1 MTDAAAPIHVPS
13 PEAAAASRMAAFW
26 AFCARETGNT
36 FAGWNAFHRWS
47 AACWPDFWRLFL
59 QWSAPDVEGDPDPAC
74 EGEAIETATF
84 FPGLRLSYAWNL
96 LRPLPGAGDDAPAL
110 VAVDETGR
118 REAWTRGQLRRRV
131 ESVARA
137 LRARGVGPGD
147 HVVAIARNDDAA
159 VVACLAA
166 TGLGATW
173 SSIGPDQGVDAV
185 LARFRQLDPCLLLAV
200 GSRPYQ
206 GQANPLRERL
216 EAVVAGLPTARAL
229 VALDGDEA
237 ALDGLGK
244 PVLTLHGLEAEG
256 ADGPF
261 DWPRVPFNHPLFVM
275 FSSGTTGLPKCI
287 VHGTGGTLLEHLK
300 EQRLHSDLKPGDRLL
315 FTTSCGWMMWNW
327 QLSALA
333 AGAAIIAYDG
343 SPTHPTPDALWRV
356 VAAEGATVFGT
367 SPAFLQFSRDAGIV
381 PRATLDLSRLRA
393 VQSTGSVLAERH
405 YDWVRENV
413 GGLPLQSISGGTDII
428 GCFVLGNPMLPVHR
442 GESQCLSL
450 GMDVRALKPAD
461 APEDAT
467 GELVCA
473 SPFPSRPLRFHNDP
487 DGSRFHGAYFAQN
500 EGLWTHGDFVQLTP
514 HGGARILGRSD
525 GVMNIR
531 GIRIGPAEIY
541 AVLADFPEIR
551 TPMAVEQQAPDEAGG
566 SRLVL
571 LLVMADGAV
580 LDRALAL
587 RIKKEISRRA
597 SMAHVPSVLV
607 AVEDLPA
614 THNGKL
620 SERAARDAVCGRV
633 PANLLALR
641 NPACVEA
648 LRVHPEL
655 GGRGRRDTAGKE
667 GA

>member
-1 MTDAAAPIHVPS
+1 MTPEPVPVFTPS
-13 PEAAAASRMAAFW
+13 HEAAARSQMAAFL

-59 QWSAPDVEGDPDPAC
+59 QWSAPAVEGDCEPAC
-74 EGEAIETATF
+74 VGEAVETATF
-84 FPGLRLSYAWNL
+84 FPNLLLSYAENL
-96 LRPLPGAGDDAPAL
+96 LRPLPGGDDGAVAL
-110 VAVDETGR
+110 VARDESGR
-118 REAWTRGQLRRRV
+118 RAEWTRAALRARV
-131 ESVARA
+131 EAAARA

-147 HVVAIARNDDAA
+147 HVAAIARNDDAA

-173 SSIGPDQGVDAV
+173 SSIGPDQGVDGV
-185 LARFRQLDPCLLLAV
+185 LARFRQLDPCLLFAV

-216 EAVVAGLPTARAL
+216 EAVVAGLPSVRAL
-229 VALDGDEA
+229 VSLDGDAA
-237 ALDGLGK
+237 ALTGLGHT
-244 PVLTLHGLEAEG
+244 VETLAGLESAG
-256 ADGPF
+256 ASPEPF
-261 DWPRVPFNHPLFVM
+261 DWPHVPFNHPLFVM
-275 FSSGTTGLPKCI
+275 FSSGTTGMPKCI
-287 VHGTGGTLLEHLK
+287 VHGVGGTLLEHLK
-300 EQRLHSDLKPGDRLL
+300 EQRLHSDLQAGDRLL

-333 AGAAIIAYDG
+333 AGATVVAYDG

-356 VAAEGATVFGT
+356 VAEEGVTVFGT

-381 PRATLDLSRLRA
+381 PRERADLSRLRA

-405 YDWVRENV
+405 YDWVRDHV
-413 GGLPLQSISGGTDII
+413 GDVPLQSISGGTDIL
-428 GCFVLGNPMLPVHR
+428 GCFVLGNPLLPVHR
-442 GESQCLSL
+442 GESQSVSL
-450 GMDVRALKPAD
+450 AMDVRSLKAAD

-473 SPFPSRPLRFHNDP
+473 NPFPSRPLYFHNDP

-541 AVLADFPEIR
+541 AVLADFPEVR
-551 TPMAVEQQAPDEAGG
+551 TPMAVEQQASEEAGG

-571 LLVMADGAV
+571 LLVMADGV
-580 LDRALAL
+580 PLDRPLVL

-597 SMAHVPSVLV
+597 SMAHVPAVVV
-607 AVEDLPA
+607 AVDDLPT
-614 THNGKL
+614 THSGKL
-620 SERAARDAVCGRV
+620 SERAARDAVNGRV
-633 PANLLALR
+633 PANLSALR
-641 NPACVEA
+641 NPGCLDV
-648 LRVHPEL
+648 LRAHPEL
-655 GGRGRRDTAGKE
+655 GGRGAPG